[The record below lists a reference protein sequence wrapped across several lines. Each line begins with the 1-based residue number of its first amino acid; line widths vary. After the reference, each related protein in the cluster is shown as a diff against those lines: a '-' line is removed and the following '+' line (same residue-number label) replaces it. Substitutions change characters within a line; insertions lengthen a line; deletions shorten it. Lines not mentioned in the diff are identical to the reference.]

1 MKYVFKIVIYVLLLQ
16 TWILIKVNQR
26 EFRSISRKIVVIRDQ
41 WIKIY
46 NRRIA
51 ILQNIDDLVE
61 ISDDLHREL
70 DKL

>member
-16 TWILIKVNQR
+16 TWILIKINQR
-26 EFRSISRKIVVIRDQ
+26 KFRSISRKPIVFDQ
-41 WIKIY
+41 W
-46 NRRIA
+46 NRVCSRRVA